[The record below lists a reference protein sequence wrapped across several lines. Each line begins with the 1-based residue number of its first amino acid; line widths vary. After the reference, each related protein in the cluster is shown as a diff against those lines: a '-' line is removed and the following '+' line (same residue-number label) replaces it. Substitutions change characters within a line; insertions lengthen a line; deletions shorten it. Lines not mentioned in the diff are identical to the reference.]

1 MADDPVQDLM
11 NARTALINERRSQ
24 ARSLANPGMKT
35 NELIHSFF
43 AIQQTLEAINR
54 AIADERRKKPTVRRP
69 GF

>member
-1 MADDPVQDLM
+1 MSDPVQDLM
-11 NARTALINERRSQ
+11 DARTTLINERRSQ

-35 NELIHSFF
+35 YELIQSFF

-54 AIADERRKKPTVRRP
+54 AIADERKRKPAARRP

>member
-1 MADDPVQDLM
+1 LSDPVQDLM
-11 NARTALINERRSQ
+11 DARTTLINERRSQ

-35 NELIHSFF
+35 NELVQSFF

-54 AIADERRKKPTVRRP
+54 AIADERKRKAAARRP